1 MRRISRLALAL
12 TATVLL
18 ALGLA
23 ACGDD
28 SSSASSDPI
37 VIGYSAWPG
46 WFPLKVAEAQG
57 FFADAGVNV
66 ELKYFNDYTASID
79 ALAAGQVDAN
89 AQTLNDTLAIAATG
103 SDVRIVVN
111 TDFSAGNDAII
122 VDRSITSVADLKG
135 KTVAAEAG
143 VVDDN
148 PARSIRMHRLPRK
161 LPVFLTTAEKK
172 RLLKELKG
180 RTDFSALRD
189 RAMIEVLLG
198 TGIRLGELA
207 ALDMDDIDLDAK
219 HLRVRAK
226 GNVPQ
231 VKFIKTDLR
240 TLLRRYLAER
250 RRHGRP
256 EMEALFLS
264 NRDGRLCQ
272 RQIANR
278 LAHWLRKAGIEKELT
293 PHGLRHT
300 FATHLYGAT
309 NDLLVVQR
317 ALGHRDVSTTQIY
330 THLVDGQLEEALE
343 RL

>member
-1 MRRISRLALAL
+1 MSNRTADLDLTGATEAFCARLSAEGRSPATIAAYRRDLALVARVAGEL
-12 TATVLL
+12 APGIVWREVTAGLL
-18 ALGLA
+18 
-23 ACGDD
+23 D
-28 SSSASSDPI
+28 
-37 VIGYSAWPG
+37 
-46 WFPLKVAEAQG
+46 
-57 FFADAGVNV
+57 
-66 ELKYFNDYTASID
+66 
-79 ALAAGQVDAN
+79 QV
-89 AQTLNDTLAIAATG
+89 
-103 SDVRIVVN
+103 
-111 TDFSAGNDAII
+111 FSAGAAIESERGQ
-122 VDRSITSVADLKG
+122 RS
-135 KTVAAEAG
+135 AASLHRMKAAVRAFFAWASEAG

>member
-1 MRRISRLALAL
+1 MSNRTADLDLTGATEAFCARLSAEGRSPATIAAYRRDLALVARVAGEL
-12 TATVLL
+12 APGIVCREVTVGLL
-18 ALGLA
+18 
-23 ACGDD
+23 DE
-28 SSSASSDPI
+28 
-37 VIGYSAWPG
+37 V
-46 WFPLKVAEAQG
+46 
-57 FFADAGVNV
+57 
-66 ELKYFNDYTASID
+66 
-79 ALAAGQVDAN
+79 
-89 AQTLNDTLAIAATG
+89 
-103 SDVRIVVN
+103 
-111 TDFSAGNDAII
+111 FSAGA
-122 VDRSITSVADLKG
+122 VTESERGQRSAASLHRMKAAVRAFFAW
-135 KTVAAEAG
+135 AAETG
-143 VVDDN
+143 VVGDN

-180 RTDFSALRD
+180 RTDFSTLRD

-198 TGIRLGELA
+198 TGIRLGELT

>member
-1 MRRISRLALAL
+1 MSNRTADLDLTGATEAFCARLSAEGRSPATIAAYRRDLALVARVAGEL
-12 TATVLL
+12 APGIVCRAVTAGLL
-18 ALGLA
+18 
-23 ACGDD
+23 D
-28 SSSASSDPI
+28 
-37 VIGYSAWPG
+37 
-46 WFPLKVAEAQG
+46 
-57 FFADAGVNV
+57 
-66 ELKYFNDYTASID
+66 
-79 ALAAGQVDAN
+79 QV
-89 AQTLNDTLAIAATG
+89 
-103 SDVRIVVN
+103 
-111 TDFSAGNDAII
+111 FSAGAVIESERGQ
-122 VDRSITSVADLKG
+122 RS
-135 KTVAAEAG
+135 AASLHRMKAAVRAFFAWAVEAG
-143 VVDDN
+143 VVEDN

-240 TLLRRYLAER
+240 TFLRRYLAER

-330 THLVDGQLEEALE
+330 THLVDGQLEEALA

>member
-1 MRRISRLALAL
+1 MSNRTADLDLTGATEAFCARLSAEGRSPATIAAYRRDLALVARVAGEL
-12 TATVLL
+12 APGIVCRAVTAGLL
-18 ALGLA
+18 
-23 ACGDD
+23 D
-28 SSSASSDPI
+28 
-37 VIGYSAWPG
+37 
-46 WFPLKVAEAQG
+46 KV
-57 FFADAGVNV
+57 
-66 ELKYFNDYTASID
+66 
-79 ALAAGQVDAN
+79 
-89 AQTLNDTLAIAATG
+89 
-103 SDVRIVVN
+103 
-111 TDFSAGNDAII
+111 FSAGA
-122 VDRSITSVADLKG
+122 VTESGRGPRS
-135 KTVAAEAG
+135 AASLHRMKAAVRAFFAWAVEAG

-180 RTDFSALRD
+180 WTDFSTLRD

-198 TGIRLGELA
+198 TGIRLGELT

>member
-1 MRRISRLALAL
+1 MSNRTADLDLAGATEAFCARLSAEGHSLATIAAYRRDL
-12 TATVLL
+12 TLL
-18 ALGLA
+18 TR
-23 ACGDD
+23 
-28 SSSASSDPI
+28 
-37 VIGYSAWPG
+37 
-46 WFPLKVAEAQG
+46 VAE
-57 FFADAGVNV
+57 
-66 ELKYFNDYTASID
+66 K
-79 ALAAGQVDAN
+79 LAAGIICREITPGLLDQV
-89 AQTLNDTLAIAATG
+89 
-103 SDVRIVVN
+103 
-111 TDFSAGNDAII
+111 FSSEA
-122 VDRSITSVADLKG
+122 VADSERG
-135 KTVAAEAG
+135 PRSAASLHRMKAAVRSFFAWAVEAG

-161 LPVFLTTAEKK
+161 LPVFLTAAEKK

-180 RTDFSALRD
+180 WSDFSALRD

-250 RRHGRP
+250 RRRGRP

-264 NRDGRLCQ
+264 NRDSRLCQ

-293 PHGLRHT
+293 PHGMRHT
-300 FATHLYGAT
+300 FATHLYSAT

-330 THLVDGQLEEALE
+330 THLVDGQREEALE

>member
-1 MRRISRLALAL
+1 MSNRTADLDLTGAIEAFCARLSAEGRSPATIAAYRRDLALVARVAGEL
-12 TATVLL
+12 ASGIVCRAVTAGLL
-18 ALGLA
+18 DQVFSADAVTESERGPRSPASLHRMKA
-23 ACGDD
+23 AVR
-28 SSSASSDPI
+28 A
-37 VIGYSAWPG
+37 
-46 WFPLKVAEAQG
+46 
-57 FFADAGVNV
+57 FFAWAV
-66 ELKYFNDYTASID
+66 
-79 ALAAGQVDAN
+79 
-89 AQTLNDTLAIAATG
+89 
-103 SDVRIVVN
+103 
-111 TDFSAGNDAII
+111 
-122 VDRSITSVADLKG
+122 
-135 KTVAAEAG
+135 EAG

-148 PARSIRMHRLPRK
+148 PARSIRMHRLPRN

-180 RTDFSALRD
+180 RTDFSTLRD

>member
-1 MRRISRLALAL
+1 MSNRTADLDLTGATEAFCARLSAEGRSLATIAAYRRDLALVARVAGEL
-12 TATVLL
+12 APGIVCRAVTARLL
-18 ALGLA
+18 
-23 ACGDD
+23 D
-28 SSSASSDPI
+28 
-37 VIGYSAWPG
+37 
-46 WFPLKVAEAQG
+46 
-57 FFADAGVNV
+57 
-66 ELKYFNDYTASID
+66 
-79 ALAAGQVDAN
+79 QV
-89 AQTLNDTLAIAATG
+89 
-103 SDVRIVVN
+103 
-111 TDFSAGNDAII
+111 FSAGAVIESERGQ
-122 VDRSITSVADLKG
+122 RSAASLHRMKAAVRAFFAW
-135 KTVAAEAG
+135 AAEAG
-143 VVDDN
+143 VINDN

-161 LPVFLTTAEKK
+161 LPVFLTAAEKK
-172 RLLKELKG
+172 QLLKELKG
-180 RTDFSALRD
+180 RTDFTALRD

-231 VKFIKTDLR
+231 VKFIKSDLR

-264 NRDGRLCQ
+264 NRDSRLCQ

>member
-1 MRRISRLALAL
+1 MSNRTADLDLTGATEAFCARLSAEGRSPATIAAYRRDLALVARVAGEL
-12 TATVLL
+12 TPGIVCRAVTAGLL
-18 ALGLA
+18 
-23 ACGDD
+23 D
-28 SSSASSDPI
+28 
-37 VIGYSAWPG
+37 
-46 WFPLKVAEAQG
+46 
-57 FFADAGVNV
+57 
-66 ELKYFNDYTASID
+66 
-79 ALAAGQVDAN
+79 QV
-89 AQTLNDTLAIAATG
+89 
-103 SDVRIVVN
+103 
-111 TDFSAGNDAII
+111 FSAGAVIESERGP
-122 VDRSITSVADLKG
+122 RS
-135 KTVAAEAG
+135 AASLHRMKAAVRAFFAWAVEAG

-278 LAHWLRKAGIEKELT
+278 LSHWLRRAGIEKELT

>member
-1 MRRISRLALAL
+1 MSNRTADLDLTGATEAFCARLSAEGRSPATIAAYRRDLALVARVAGEL
-12 TATVLL
+12 APGIVCRAVTAGFLDQVFSDGAVTESER
-18 ALGLA
+18 GPRSA
-23 ACGDD
+23 A
-28 SSSASSDPI
+28 SVHRMKAA
-37 VIGYSAWPG
+37 VRA
-46 WFPLKVAEAQG
+46 
-57 FFADAGVNV
+57 FFAWAV
-66 ELKYFNDYTASID
+66 E
-79 ALAAGQVDAN
+79 V
-89 AQTLNDTLAIAATG
+89 
-103 SDVRIVVN
+103 
-111 TDFSAGNDAII
+111 
-122 VDRSITSVADLKG
+122 
-135 KTVAAEAG
+135 G

-264 NRDGRLCQ
+264 NRNGRLCQ

>member
-1 MRRISRLALAL
+1 MSNRTADLDLTGAIEAFCARLSAEGRSPATIAAYRRDLALVARVAGEL
-12 TATVLL
+12 APGIVCRAVTAGLL
-18 ALGLA
+18 
-23 ACGDD
+23 D
-28 SSSASSDPI
+28 
-37 VIGYSAWPG
+37 
-46 WFPLKVAEAQG
+46 
-57 FFADAGVNV
+57 
-66 ELKYFNDYTASID
+66 
-79 ALAAGQVDAN
+79 QV
-89 AQTLNDTLAIAATG
+89 
-103 SDVRIVVN
+103 
-111 TDFSAGNDAII
+111 FSAGA
-122 VDRSITSVADLKG
+122 VTESERGPRSAASLHRMKAAVRAFFAW
-135 KTVAAEAG
+135 AAETG
-143 VVDDN
+143 VVGDN

-180 RTDFSALRD
+180 RTDFSTLRD

>member
-1 MRRISRLALAL
+1 MSNRTADLDLTGATEAFCARLSAEGRSPATIAAYRRDLALVARVAGEL
-12 TATVLL
+12 APGIVCREVTVGLL
-18 ALGLA
+18 
-23 ACGDD
+23 DE
-28 SSSASSDPI
+28 
-37 VIGYSAWPG
+37 V
-46 WFPLKVAEAQG
+46 
-57 FFADAGVNV
+57 
-66 ELKYFNDYTASID
+66 
-79 ALAAGQVDAN
+79 
-89 AQTLNDTLAIAATG
+89 
-103 SDVRIVVN
+103 
-111 TDFSAGNDAII
+111 FSAGA
-122 VDRSITSVADLKG
+122 VTESERGPRSAASLHRMKAAVRAFFAW
-135 KTVAAEAG
+135 AAEAG
-143 VVDDN
+143 EVNDN

>member
-1 MRRISRLALAL
+1 MSNRTADLDLTGATEAFCARLSAEGRSPATIAAYRRDLALVARVAGEL
-12 TATVLL
+12 APGIVCREVTVGLL
-18 ALGLA
+18 
-23 ACGDD
+23 DE
-28 SSSASSDPI
+28 
-37 VIGYSAWPG
+37 V
-46 WFPLKVAEAQG
+46 
-57 FFADAGVNV
+57 
-66 ELKYFNDYTASID
+66 
-79 ALAAGQVDAN
+79 
-89 AQTLNDTLAIAATG
+89 
-103 SDVRIVVN
+103 
-111 TDFSAGNDAII
+111 FSAGA
-122 VDRSITSVADLKG
+122 VTESERGPRS
-135 KTVAAEAG
+135 AASLHRMKAAVRAFFAWAVEAG
-143 VVDDN
+143 VVEDN

-189 RAMIEVLLG
+189 RAVIEVLLG

>member
-1 MRRISRLALAL
+1 MSNRTADLDLTGATEAFCARLSAEGRSPATIAAYRRDLALVARVADEL
-12 TATVLL
+12 APGIICRAITAGLL
-18 ALGLA
+18 DRA
-23 ACGDD
+23 
-28 SSSASSDPI
+28 
-37 VIGYSAWPG
+37 
-46 WFPLKVAEAQG
+46 
-57 FFADAGVNV
+57 
-66 ELKYFNDYTASID
+66 
-79 ALAAGQVDAN
+79 
-89 AQTLNDTLAIAATG
+89 
-103 SDVRIVVN
+103 
-111 TDFSAGNDAII
+111 FSAGA
-122 VDRSITSVADLKG
+122 VTESGRGPRS
-135 KTVAAEAG
+135 AASLHRMKAAVRAFFAWAVEAG

-278 LAHWLRKAGIEKELT
+278 LAHWLRKAGIEKDLT

>member
-1 MRRISRLALAL
+1 MSNRTADLDLTGATEAFCARLSAEGRSPATIAAYRRDLALVARVAGEL
-12 TATVLL
+12 APGIVCRAVTAGLL
-18 ALGLA
+18 
-23 ACGDD
+23 D
-28 SSSASSDPI
+28 
-37 VIGYSAWPG
+37 
-46 WFPLKVAEAQG
+46 
-57 FFADAGVNV
+57 
-66 ELKYFNDYTASID
+66 
-79 ALAAGQVDAN
+79 QV
-89 AQTLNDTLAIAATG
+89 
-103 SDVRIVVN
+103 
-111 TDFSAGNDAII
+111 FSAGAVIESERGP
-122 VDRSITSVADLKG
+122 RSAASLHRMKAAVRAFFAW
-135 KTVAAEAG
+135 AAEAG

-256 EMEALFLS
+256 ELEALFLS

>member
-1 MRRISRLALAL
+1 MSNRTADLDLTGATEAFCARLSAEGRSPATIAAYRRDLALVARVAGEL
-12 TATVLL
+12 TPGIVCRAVTAGLL
-18 ALGLA
+18 DQVFSDGAVTESERGPRSA
-23 ACGDD
+23 A
-28 SSSASSDPI
+28 SLHRMKAA
-37 VIGYSAWPG
+37 VRA
-46 WFPLKVAEAQG
+46 
-57 FFADAGVNV
+57 FFAW
-66 ELKYFNDYTASID
+66 
-79 ALAAGQVDAN
+79 
-89 AQTLNDTLAIAATG
+89 
-103 SDVRIVVN
+103 
-111 TDFSAGNDAII
+111 
-122 VDRSITSVADLKG
+122 
-135 KTVAAEAG
+135 AAETG
-143 VVDDN
+143 VVGDN
-148 PARSIRMHRLPRK
+148 PARSIPMHRLPRK
-161 LPVFLTTAEKK
+161 LPVFLTTSEKK

>member
-1 MRRISRLALAL
+1 MSNRTADLDLTGATEAFCARLSAEGRSPATIAAYRRDLALVARVAGEL
-12 TATVLL
+12 APGVVCRAVTAGLL
-18 ALGLA
+18 
-23 ACGDD
+23 D
-28 SSSASSDPI
+28 
-37 VIGYSAWPG
+37 
-46 WFPLKVAEAQG
+46 
-57 FFADAGVNV
+57 
-66 ELKYFNDYTASID
+66 
-79 ALAAGQVDAN
+79 QV
-89 AQTLNDTLAIAATG
+89 
-103 SDVRIVVN
+103 
-111 TDFSAGNDAII
+111 FSAGAVIESERGP
-122 VDRSITSVADLKG
+122 RSAASLHRMKAAVRAFFAW
-135 KTVAAEAG
+135 AAETG
-143 VVDDN
+143 VVGSN

-161 LPVFLTTAEKK
+161 LPVFLTTGEKK

-240 TLLRRYLAER
+240 TFLRRYLAER

>member
-1 MRRISRLALAL
+1 MSNRTADLDLTGATEAFCARLSAEGRSPATIAAYRRDLALVARVAGEL
-12 TATVLL
+12 APGIVCRAVTARLL
-18 ALGLA
+18 
-23 ACGDD
+23 D
-28 SSSASSDPI
+28 
-37 VIGYSAWPG
+37 
-46 WFPLKVAEAQG
+46 
-57 FFADAGVNV
+57 
-66 ELKYFNDYTASID
+66 
-79 ALAAGQVDAN
+79 QV
-89 AQTLNDTLAIAATG
+89 
-103 SDVRIVVN
+103 
-111 TDFSAGNDAII
+111 FSAGAVIESERGP
-122 VDRSITSVADLKG
+122 RS
-135 KTVAAEAG
+135 AASLHRMKAAVRAFFAWAVEAG

>member
-1 MRRISRLALAL
+1 MSNRTADLELTAATEAFCARLSAEGRSPATIAAYRRDLALVARVADEL
-12 TATVLL
+12 APGIVCRAVTA
-18 ALGLA
+18 
-23 ACGDD
+23 
-28 SSSASSDPI
+28 
-37 VIGYSAWPG
+37 
-46 WFPLKVAEAQG
+46 G
-57 FFADAGVNV
+57 FLD
-66 ELKYFNDYTASID
+66 
-79 ALAAGQVDAN
+79 QV
-89 AQTLNDTLAIAATG
+89 
-103 SDVRIVVN
+103 
-111 TDFSAGNDAII
+111 FSAGA
-122 VDRSITSVADLKG
+122 VTESECGPRS
-135 KTVAAEAG
+135 AASLHRMKAAVRAFFAWAVEVG

>member
-1 MRRISRLALAL
+1 MSNRTADLDLTAATEAFCARLSAEGRSPATIAAYRRDLALVARVADEL
-12 TATVLL
+12 APGIVCRAVTAGLL
-18 ALGLA
+18 
-23 ACGDD
+23 D
-28 SSSASSDPI
+28 
-37 VIGYSAWPG
+37 
-46 WFPLKVAEAQG
+46 
-57 FFADAGVNV
+57 
-66 ELKYFNDYTASID
+66 
-79 ALAAGQVDAN
+79 QV
-89 AQTLNDTLAIAATG
+89 
-103 SDVRIVVN
+103 
-111 TDFSAGNDAII
+111 FSAGA
-122 VDRSITSVADLKG
+122 VTESERGPRSAASLHRMKAAVRAFFAW
-135 KTVAAEAG
+135 AAETG
-143 VVDDN
+143 VVGDN

-180 RTDFSALRD
+180 RTDFSTLRD

-198 TGIRLGELA
+198 TGIRLGELT

>member
-1 MRRISRLALAL
+1 MSNRTADLDLTGAIEAFCARLSAEGRSPATIAAYRRDLALVARVAGEL
-12 TATVLL
+12 APGIVCRAVTAGLL
-18 ALGLA
+18 
-23 ACGDD
+23 D
-28 SSSASSDPI
+28 
-37 VIGYSAWPG
+37 
-46 WFPLKVAEAQG
+46 
-57 FFADAGVNV
+57 
-66 ELKYFNDYTASID
+66 
-79 ALAAGQVDAN
+79 QV
-89 AQTLNDTLAIAATG
+89 
-103 SDVRIVVN
+103 
-111 TDFSAGNDAII
+111 FSAGA
-122 VDRSITSVADLKG
+122 VTESERGPRS
-135 KTVAAEAG
+135 AASLHRMKAAVRAFFAWAVEAY

-161 LPVFLTTAEKK
+161 LPVFLTAAEKK

-180 RTDFSALRD
+180 RTDFSTLRD

>member
-1 MRRISRLALAL
+1 MSNRTADLDLTGATEAFCARLSAEGRSPATIAAYRQDLALVARVAGEL
-12 TATVLL
+12 TPGIVCRAVTAGLL
-18 ALGLA
+18 
-23 ACGDD
+23 D
-28 SSSASSDPI
+28 
-37 VIGYSAWPG
+37 
-46 WFPLKVAEAQG
+46 
-57 FFADAGVNV
+57 
-66 ELKYFNDYTASID
+66 
-79 ALAAGQVDAN
+79 QV
-89 AQTLNDTLAIAATG
+89 
-103 SDVRIVVN
+103 
-111 TDFSAGNDAII
+111 FSAGAVIESERGP
-122 VDRSITSVADLKG
+122 RSAASLHRMKAAVRAFFAW
-135 KTVAAEAG
+135 AAEAG

-180 RTDFSALRD
+180 RTDFSTLRD

-250 RRHGRP
+250 RRHGHP

>member
-1 MRRISRLALAL
+1 MSNRTADLDLTGATEAFCARLSAEGRSPATIAAYRRDLALVASVAGEL
-12 TATVLL
+12 APGIVCRAVTAGLL
-18 ALGLA
+18 
-23 ACGDD
+23 D
-28 SSSASSDPI
+28 
-37 VIGYSAWPG
+37 
-46 WFPLKVAEAQG
+46 
-57 FFADAGVNV
+57 
-66 ELKYFNDYTASID
+66 
-79 ALAAGQVDAN
+79 QV
-89 AQTLNDTLAIAATG
+89 
-103 SDVRIVVN
+103 
-111 TDFSAGNDAII
+111 FSAGAVIESERGP
-122 VDRSITSVADLKG
+122 RS
-135 KTVAAEAG
+135 AASLHRMKAAVRAFFAWAVEAG
-143 VVDDN
+143 VVNDN

-161 LPVFLTTAEKK
+161 LPVFLTSAEKK

-207 ALDMDDIDLDAK
+207 ALDLDDIDLDAK

-278 LAHWLRKAGIEKELT
+278 LAHWLQKAGIEKELT

-300 FATHLYGAT
+300 FATHLYSAT

>member
-1 MRRISRLALAL
+1 MSNRTADLDLTAATEAFCARLSAEGRSPATIAAYRRDLALVARVADEL
-12 TATVLL
+12 APGIVCRAVTAGLL
-18 ALGLA
+18 
-23 ACGDD
+23 D
-28 SSSASSDPI
+28 
-37 VIGYSAWPG
+37 
-46 WFPLKVAEAQG
+46 
-57 FFADAGVNV
+57 
-66 ELKYFNDYTASID
+66 
-79 ALAAGQVDAN
+79 QV
-89 AQTLNDTLAIAATG
+89 
-103 SDVRIVVN
+103 
-111 TDFSAGNDAII
+111 FSAGA
-122 VDRSITSVADLKG
+122 VTESERGPRSAASLHRMKAAVRAFFAW
-135 KTVAAEAG
+135 AAETG
-143 VVDDN
+143 VVGDN

-180 RTDFSALRD
+180 RTDFSTLRD

>member
-1 MRRISRLALAL
+1 MSNRTADLDLTGATEAFCARLSAEGRSPATIAAYRRDLALVARVADEL
-12 TATVLL
+12 APGIICRAITAGLL
-18 ALGLA
+18 DRA
-23 ACGDD
+23 
-28 SSSASSDPI
+28 
-37 VIGYSAWPG
+37 
-46 WFPLKVAEAQG
+46 
-57 FFADAGVNV
+57 
-66 ELKYFNDYTASID
+66 
-79 ALAAGQVDAN
+79 
-89 AQTLNDTLAIAATG
+89 
-103 SDVRIVVN
+103 
-111 TDFSAGNDAII
+111 FSAGA
-122 VDRSITSVADLKG
+122 VTESGRGPRSAASLHRMKAAVRAFFAW
-135 KTVAAEAG
+135 AAETG
-143 VVDDN
+143 VVEDN

-172 RLLKELKG
+172 RLLKELKE

>member
-1 MRRISRLALAL
+1 MSNRTADLDLTGAIEAFCARLSAEGRSPATIAAYRRDLALVARVAGEL
-12 TATVLL
+12 APGIVCREVTAGLL
-18 ALGLA
+18 
-23 ACGDD
+23 D
-28 SSSASSDPI
+28 
-37 VIGYSAWPG
+37 
-46 WFPLKVAEAQG
+46 
-57 FFADAGVNV
+57 
-66 ELKYFNDYTASID
+66 
-79 ALAAGQVDAN
+79 QV
-89 AQTLNDTLAIAATG
+89 
-103 SDVRIVVN
+103 
-111 TDFSAGNDAII
+111 FSAGAVTESERGPRSPASLHRMKAALRAFFAWAIDVGI
-122 VDRSITSVADLKG
+122 
-135 KTVAAEAG
+135 
-143 VVDDN
+143 VDDN

-180 RTDFSALRD
+180 RTDFSTLRD

>member
-1 MRRISRLALAL
+1 MSNRTADLDLTGATEAFCARLSAEGRSPATIAAYRRDLALVARVADEL
-12 TATVLL
+12 APGIICRAITAGLL
-18 ALGLA
+18 DRA
-23 ACGDD
+23 
-28 SSSASSDPI
+28 
-37 VIGYSAWPG
+37 
-46 WFPLKVAEAQG
+46 
-57 FFADAGVNV
+57 
-66 ELKYFNDYTASID
+66 
-79 ALAAGQVDAN
+79 
-89 AQTLNDTLAIAATG
+89 
-103 SDVRIVVN
+103 
-111 TDFSAGNDAII
+111 FSAGA
-122 VDRSITSVADLKG
+122 VTESGRGPRS
-135 KTVAAEAG
+135 AASLHRMKAAVRAFFAWASEAG

-180 RTDFSALRD
+180 RPDFSALRD

-278 LAHWLRKAGIEKELT
+278 LAHWLRKAGIEKE
-293 PHGLRHT
+293 
-300 FATHLYGAT
+300 
-309 NDLLVVQR
+309 
-317 ALGHRDVSTTQIY
+317 
-330 THLVDGQLEEALE
+330 
-343 RL
+343 

>member
-1 MRRISRLALAL
+1 MK
-12 TATVLL
+12 
-18 ALGLA
+18 A
-23 ACGDD
+23 AVR
-28 SSSASSDPI
+28 A
-37 VIGYSAWPG
+37 
-46 WFPLKVAEAQG
+46 
-57 FFADAGVNV
+57 FFAWAV
-66 ELKYFNDYTASID
+66 
-79 ALAAGQVDAN
+79 
-89 AQTLNDTLAIAATG
+89 
-103 SDVRIVVN
+103 
-111 TDFSAGNDAII
+111 
-122 VDRSITSVADLKG
+122 
-135 KTVAAEAG
+135 EAG
-143 VVDDN
+143 VVNDN

-161 LPVFLTTAEKK
+161 LPVFLTASEKK

-180 RTDFSALRD
+180 RPDFSALRD

-278 LAHWLRKAGIEKELT
+278 LAHWLRKAGIEKDLT

>member
-1 MRRISRLALAL
+1 MSNRTADLDLTGATEAFCARLSAEGRSPATIAAYRRDLALVARVAGDL
-12 TATVLL
+12 APGIVCREVTVGLL
-18 ALGLA
+18 
-23 ACGDD
+23 DE
-28 SSSASSDPI
+28 
-37 VIGYSAWPG
+37 V
-46 WFPLKVAEAQG
+46 
-57 FFADAGVNV
+57 
-66 ELKYFNDYTASID
+66 
-79 ALAAGQVDAN
+79 
-89 AQTLNDTLAIAATG
+89 
-103 SDVRIVVN
+103 
-111 TDFSAGNDAII
+111 FSAGA
-122 VDRSITSVADLKG
+122 VTESERGPRSAASLHRMKAAVRAFFAW
-135 KTVAAEAG
+135 AAEAG

-180 RTDFSALRD
+180 RTDFSVLRD

-300 FATHLYGAT
+300 FATHLYSAT

>member
-1 MRRISRLALAL
+1 MSNRTADLDLTGATEAFCARLSAEGRSPATIAAYRRDLALVARVAGEL
-12 TATVLL
+12 APGVVCRAVTAGLL
-18 ALGLA
+18 
-23 ACGDD
+23 D
-28 SSSASSDPI
+28 
-37 VIGYSAWPG
+37 
-46 WFPLKVAEAQG
+46 
-57 FFADAGVNV
+57 
-66 ELKYFNDYTASID
+66 
-79 ALAAGQVDAN
+79 QV
-89 AQTLNDTLAIAATG
+89 
-103 SDVRIVVN
+103 
-111 TDFSAGNDAII
+111 FSAGAVIESERGP
-122 VDRSITSVADLKG
+122 RSAASLHRMKAAVRAFFAW
-135 KTVAAEAG
+135 AAETG
-143 VVDDN
+143 VVGSN

-161 LPVFLTTAEKK
+161 LPVFLTTGEKK

>member
-1 MRRISRLALAL
+1 MSNRTADLGLTGATEAFCARLSAEGRSPATIAAYRRDLALVVRVAGEL
-12 TATVLL
+12 APGIVCREVTVGFLDQVFSDR
-18 ALGLA
+18 AVTESERDPRSA
-23 ACGDD
+23 A
-28 SSSASSDPI
+28 SLHRMKAA
-37 VIGYSAWPG
+37 VRA
-46 WFPLKVAEAQG
+46 
-57 FFADAGVNV
+57 FFAW
-66 ELKYFNDYTASID
+66 AS
-79 ALAAGQVDAN
+79 
-89 AQTLNDTLAIAATG
+89 
-103 SDVRIVVN
+103 
-111 TDFSAGNDAII
+111 
-122 VDRSITSVADLKG
+122 
-135 KTVAAEAG
+135 EAG
-143 VVDDN
+143 VVGEN

-180 RTDFSALRD
+180 RTDFSTLRD

-278 LAHWLRKAGIEKELT
+278 LAHWLRKAGIEKDLT

>member
-1 MRRISRLALAL
+1 MSNRTADLDLTGATEAFCARLSAEGRSPATIAAYRRDLALVARVAGEL
-12 TATVLL
+12 APGIVCRAVTAGLL
-18 ALGLA
+18 
-23 ACGDD
+23 D
-28 SSSASSDPI
+28 
-37 VIGYSAWPG
+37 
-46 WFPLKVAEAQG
+46 
-57 FFADAGVNV
+57 
-66 ELKYFNDYTASID
+66 
-79 ALAAGQVDAN
+79 QV
-89 AQTLNDTLAIAATG
+89 
-103 SDVRIVVN
+103 
-111 TDFSAGNDAII
+111 FSAGAVIESERGP
-122 VDRSITSVADLKG
+122 RS
-135 KTVAAEAG
+135 AASLHRMKAAVRAFFAWAVEAG
-143 VVDDN
+143 VVEDN

-180 RTDFSALRD
+180 RTDFSTLRD

>member
-1 MRRISRLALAL
+1 MSNQTADLDLTGATEAFCARLSAEGRSPATKAAYRRDLALVARVAGEL
-12 TATVLL
+12 APGIVCRAVTARLL
-18 ALGLA
+18 DQVFSARAVTESERGPRSA
-23 ACGDD
+23 A
-28 SSSASSDPI
+28 SLHRMKAA
-37 VIGYSAWPG
+37 VRA
-46 WFPLKVAEAQG
+46 
-57 FFADAGVNV
+57 FFAW
-66 ELKYFNDYTASID
+66 
-79 ALAAGQVDAN
+79 
-89 AQTLNDTLAIAATG
+89 
-103 SDVRIVVN
+103 
-111 TDFSAGNDAII
+111 
-122 VDRSITSVADLKG
+122 
-135 KTVAAEAG
+135 AAEAG

-161 LPVFLTTAEKK
+161 LPVFLTAAEKK
-172 RLLKELKG
+172 QLLKELKG

-231 VKFIKTDLR
+231 VKFIKSDLR